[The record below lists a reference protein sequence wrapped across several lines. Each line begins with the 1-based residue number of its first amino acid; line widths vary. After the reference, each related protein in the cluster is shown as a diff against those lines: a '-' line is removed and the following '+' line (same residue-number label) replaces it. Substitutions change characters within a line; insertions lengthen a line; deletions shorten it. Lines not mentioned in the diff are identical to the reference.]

1 MMDGDTLPQ
10 EVASISLRDTTR
22 ARTACFV
29 LLVGLTLVAFWT
41 PLSMLIRFSFRK
53 EEYSHILLLPLVSA
67 ALLVLERR
75 RIFAHVETR
84 WAAGS
89 ALLFA
94 GVLIY
99 WFGRRHAIAAS
110 QNDQLAIAI
119 FSVATIWVGCFVLC
133 YGLRAFRAGFF
144 PVLFLFLMVPIP
156 EFLLDRVIVWLQ
168 VASAEVSYAVFL
180 LVGVPIF
187 RTGFVFELPGVSIE
201 VARECSGIRSSLAM
215 VITSVLLGHLFLR
228 SSWTKAGL
236 ALATLPLL
244 VIKNGI
250 RIVSL
255 TLLSIYVDPGFLTGR
270 LHRSGGVVF
279 FVIALIILAPILRLL
294 QKSEGPPP
302 VAGVLDR

>member
-1 MMDGDTLPQ
+1 MDGDTLPQ
-10 EVASISLRDTTR
+10 EVGSISLRDPTP

-29 LLVGLTLVAFWT
+29 LLVGLTVAAFWT
-41 PLSMLIRFSFRK
+41 PLSMLIRFSFLK

-75 RIFAHVETR
+75 RIFSHVETR
-84 WAAGS
+84 WAVGS
-89 ALLFA
+89 GLLVA
-94 GVLIY
+94 GVLFY
-99 WFGRRHAIAAS
+99 WLGRRHAAPAS

-119 FSVATIWVGCFVLC
+119 FSVLTIWVGCFVLC
-133 YGLRAFRAGFF
+133 YGLRAFRAGLF

-156 EFLLDRVIVWLQ
+156 DFLLDRVIVWLQ

-215 VITSVLLGHLFLR
+215 LITSLIAGHLFLR
-228 SSWTKAGL
+228 SGWTKAVL

-244 VIKNGI
+244 VVKNGI

-270 LHRSGGVVF
+270 LHQRGGIVF
-279 FVIALIILAPILRLL
+279 FLIALIILAPVLRLL

-302 VAGVLDR
+302 GVGVLDR